1 MWVYNMKM
9 TSSHV
14 MGPCHFP
21 NIFYKINH
29 FVGLISAYKNACQ
42 FPLEGF

>member
-21 NIFYKINH
+21 NIFMINH
-29 FVGLISAYKNACQ
+29 FIGLISAYKNACQ